1 MTFSDCVVFAE
12 IFRRQLFGYSVESE
26 LYIRC
31 REGVRG
37 VWDEL
42 KGLGL
47 DMMFLLE
54 ARIADPALGEQEVP
68 ESKPVIEEG
77 IGLGLENS

>member
-1 MTFSDCVVFAE
+1 
-12 IFRRQLFGYSVESE
+12 
-26 LYIRC
+26 LYLRC

-54 ARIADPALGEQEVP
+54 AVIADQALGEKEHAALS
-68 ESKPVIEEG
+68 ESILGIEEG
-77 IGLGLENS
+77 VGLGLENS